1 MMTLIDTVFGRVH
14 SARPQAGVLA
24 RLNAAMALHRSRA
37 RLADLEPH
45 HLADIGLTQKEA
57 HFEANRPVWDVPA
70 TWKD

>member
-14 SARPQAGVLA
+14 SPSAQPGLLT
-24 RLNAAMALHRSRA
+24 RLNATMALHRSRA

-45 HLADIGLTQKEA
+45 RLADIGLTQKEA
-57 HFEANRPVWDVPA
+57 QSEANRPVWDVPA